1 MGQYRH
7 NKSILLLYQTTSL
20 IRTKTDNINE
30 YKNKNMIPRLHE
42 INGKLDM
49 IQDLKLH
56 DLKLSLDQQ
65 EKLLNIHQQLI
76 DRRVELI
83 KEIKKQY
90 II

>member
-1 MGQYRH
+1 M
-7 NKSILLLYQTTSL
+7 TT
-20 IRTKTDNINE
+20 
-30 YKNKNMIPRLHE
+30 RLHE

-65 EKLLNIHQQLI
+65 EKLLAIHQQLL
-76 DRRVELI
+76 DRRFELI
-83 KEIKKQY
+83 KQIKKQY

>member
-1 MGQYRH
+1 
-7 NKSILLLYQTTSL
+7 
-20 IRTKTDNINE
+20 
-30 YKNKNMIPRLHE
+30 MIPKLHE

-49 IQDLKLH
+49 IQDLKIQGLG
-56 DLKLSLDQQ
+56 LSLDQQ

>member
-1 MGQYRH
+1 
-7 NKSILLLYQTTSL
+7 
-20 IRTKTDNINE
+20 
-30 YKNKNMIPRLHE
+30 MIPRLHE

-65 EKLLNIHQQLI
+65 EKLLAIHQQLI

>member
-1 MGQYRH
+1 
-7 NKSILLLYQTTSL
+7 
-20 IRTKTDNINE
+20 
-30 YKNKNMIPRLHE
+30 MIERLHN

-65 EKLLNIHQQLI
+65 EALLNIHQQLL
-76 DRRVELI
+76 DQRNETLI
-83 KEIKKQY
+83 QIKKQY